1 MEHPTG
7 KLLSDI
13 HKLIHYLSWN
23 DTVWKMWEATFG
35 GIEKVDSLQNNK
47 TNLTVKSV
55 FLNLPIKY
63 LMLMATLRNSDN
75 GTPKENCYQP

>member
-1 MEHPTG
+1 
-7 KLLSDI
+7 
-13 HKLIHYLSWN
+13 
-23 DTVWKMWEATFG
+23 MWEATFG
-35 GIEKVDSLQNNK
+35 GIQKGKLLQNNK

-75 GTPKENCYQP
+75 GTPKENYYQP